1 MTSQNIDVIF
11 VKGVIER
18 FITDDIAD
26 YVEMLSSK
34 DMDDYT
40 KKVILDY
47 MKLAIFNC
55 VSGFFGVLDGVSFVD
70 GTDRGK
76 KLILA
81 IDNIEIQGNLHDIF
95 NQEIQN
101 FENELSNSSIYK

>member
-1 MTSQNIDVIF
+1 MTSQNVDVIF

-18 FITDDIAD
+18 FLTDDIAD
-26 YVEMLSSK
+26 YAEMLSGK
-34 DMDDYT
+34 DIDSDL

-47 MKLAIFNC
+47 MKLATFNC

-70 GTDRGK
+70 GTDKGRK
-76 KLILA
+76 IILT

-95 NQEIQN
+95 NQEIEN